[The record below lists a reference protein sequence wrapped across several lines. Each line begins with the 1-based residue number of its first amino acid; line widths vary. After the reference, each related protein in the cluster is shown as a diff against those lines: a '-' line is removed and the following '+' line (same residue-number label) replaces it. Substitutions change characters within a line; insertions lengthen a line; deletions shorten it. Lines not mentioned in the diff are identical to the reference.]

1 MTSIPEVKAS
11 LKRILLENNG
21 DTSQPAVQD
30 VIKTLQNLS
39 TETRGDAEWNIT
51 QNKHFHTGRWRA
63 ITTPPFPGR
72 LPDDGGKAKYTLGR
86 MSFNMFKPTKA
97 VCAIDEIVNAIQPL
111 DSDSGVDETG
121 GSWEQTY
128 NFEVLMEISVPRTT
142 EGDAAGET
150 TVLPAKLI
158 NCGVC
163 TPTSPTRLGVKF
175 QSGTLKPNFD
185 MTLKENEVRAK
196 AWEET
201 FEGAIAKEAEA
212 QSILGKVATIAS
224 NGLMKLMMGLEPPVD
239 RMDFTQTYT
248 IARPI
253 AGHLDILYMDEDLRI
268 SKGNRGTIV
277 VVERI

>member
-1 MTSIPEVKAS
+1 MATISEAKSS
-11 LKRILLENNG
+11 LKRILVENNG

-30 VIKTLQNLS
+30 AIKALQSLS
-39 TETRGDAEWNIT
+39 SEKRVDAEWNIT
-51 QNKHFHTGRWRA
+51 QNKHFHTGRWRT

-97 VCAIDEIVNAIQPL
+97 VCAIHEIVNAIEPL
-111 DSDSGVDETG
+111 GHGESADEQVS
-121 GSWEQTY
+121 SWEQSY
-128 NFEVLMEISVPRTT
+128 NSEVLMEISVPRTK
-142 EGDAAGET
+142 EAEET
-150 TVLPAKLI
+150 TVLPAKFI
-158 NCGVC
+158 NYGVC
-163 TPTSPTRLGVKF
+163 TPVSPTRLGVKF

-185 MTLKENEVRAK
+185 MTLKENEMRAK

-212 QSILGKVATIAS
+212 QSVLGKLATGAS
-224 NGLMKLMMGLEPPVD
+224 NVLMKLMMGLEPPVD
-239 RMDFTQTYT
+239 CVDFTQTYT
-248 IARPI
+248 ITRPI

>member
-1 MTSIPEVKAS
+1 MATISEAKSS
-11 LKRILLENNG
+11 LKRILVENNG

-30 VIKTLQNLS
+30 AIKALQSLS
-39 TETRGDAEWNIT
+39 SEKRVDAEWNIT
-51 QNKHFHTGRWRA
+51 PNKHFHTGRWRT

-97 VCAIDEIVNAIQPL
+97 VCAIHEIVNAIEPL
-111 DSDSGVDETG
+111 GNGESADEQVS
-121 GSWEQTY
+121 SWEQSY
-128 NFEVLMEISVPRTT
+128 NSEVLMEISVPRTK
-142 EGDAAGET
+142 EVEET

-158 NCGVC
+158 NYGVC
-163 TPTSPTRLGVKF
+163 TPASPTRLGVKF

-185 MTLKENEVRAK
+185 MTLKENEMRAK

-201 FEGAIAKEAEA
+201 FEGAIAKEADA
-212 QSILGKVATIAS
+212 QSVLGKVATGAS
-224 NGLMKLMMGLEPPVD
+224 NILMKLMMGLEPPVD
-239 RMDFTQTYT
+239 CVDFTQTYT
-248 IARPI
+248 ITRPI

>member
-1 MTSIPEVKAS
+1 MTTIPEAKSS

-21 DTSQPAVQD
+21 DTTQPAVED
-30 VIKTLQNLS
+30 AIKTLQILS
-39 TETRGDAEWNIT
+39 SEKRGEAEWNVT
-51 QNKHFHTGRWRA
+51 QDKHFHTGRWRT

-97 VCAIDEIVNAIQPL
+97 VCAIDEIVNVVEAL
-111 DSDSGVDETG
+111 DDDSSADQNGS
-121 GSWEQTY
+121 SWEQSY
-128 NFEVLMEISVPRTT
+128 NSEVLMEISVSRTKEGSTT
-142 EGDAAGET
+142 EET
-150 TVLPAKLI
+150 IVLPAKLI
-158 NCGVC
+158 SYGVC
-163 TPTSPTRLGVKF
+163 TPTSPTRIGVTF

-185 MTLKENEVRAK
+185 MTLKENEIRAK
-196 AWEET
+196 AWKET

-212 QSILGKVATIAS
+212 QSILSKLATIAS
-224 NGLMKLMMGLEPPVD
+224 NVLMKLMMGLDPPVD
-239 RMDFTQTYT
+239 CMDFTQTYT

>member
-1 MTSIPEVKAS
+1 MTTISEAKSS

-30 VIKTLQNLS
+30 AIKALQNLS
-39 TETRGDAEWNIT
+39 SEKRGDAEWNIT
-51 QNKHFHTGRWRA
+51 QNKHFHAGRWRT

-86 MSFNMFKPTKA
+86 MTFNMFKPTKA
-97 VCAIDEIVNAIQPL
+97 VCAIFEIVNVIQPL
-111 DSDSGVDETG
+111 DHEGAADEKDRA
-121 GSWEQTY
+121 WEQSY
-128 NFEVLMEISVPRTT
+128 NSEVLMEISIPRTQ
-142 EGDAAGET
+142 EGSAAEET

-158 NCGVC
+158 NYGVC
-163 TPTSPTRLGVKF
+163 TPASPTRLGVKF
-175 QSGTLKPNFD
+175 LSGTLKPNFD

-196 AWEET
+196 AWEKT
-201 FEGAIAKEAEA
+201 FEGAIAKEAET
-212 QSILGKVATIAS
+212 QSILGKVATVVS
-224 NGLMKLMMGLEPPVD
+224 NVLMKLMMGLEPPVD
-239 RMDFTQTYT
+239 CVDFTQTYT
-248 IARPI
+248 ITRPI

>member
-1 MTSIPEVKAS
+1 MTTISEAKSS
-11 LKRILLENNG
+11 LKRILVENNG

-30 VIKTLQNLS
+30 AIKALQSLS
-39 TETRGDAEWNIT
+39 SEKRVDAEWNIT
-51 QNKHFHTGRWRA
+51 QNKHFHTGRWRT

-97 VCAIDEIVNAIQPL
+97 VCEIHEIVNAIEPL
-111 DSDSGVDETG
+111 GHGESADEQVS
-121 GSWEQTY
+121 SWEQSY
-128 NFEVLMEISVPRTT
+128 NSEVLMEISVPRTK
-142 EGDAAGET
+142 EAEET

-158 NCGVC
+158 NYGVC
-163 TPTSPTRLGVKF
+163 TPASPTRLGVKF
-175 QSGTLKPNFD
+175 QRGTLKPNFD
-185 MTLKENEVRAK
+185 MTLKENEMRAK

-212 QSILGKVATIAS
+212 QSVLGKLATGAS
-224 NGLMKLMMGLEPPVD
+224 NVLMKLMMGLEPPVD
-239 RMDFTQTYT
+239 CVDFTQTYT
-248 IARPI
+248 ITRPI